1 MRSIPA
7 ALKEKLKNQFKVEST
22 DSMAK
27 LRVVAT
33 QTSVNSLL
41 SEPIHEDIAPALG
54 DVAVRQMSGDKDLSL
69 AYALCL
75 DDGIATMYMR
85 KFRRASI
92 TSGSSSSYS
101 AERLTWRWSITARGK

>member
-85 KFRRASI
+85 KFPA
-92 TSGSSSSYS
+92 GFDY
-101 AERLTWRWSITARGK
+101 